1 MLPSLVTLRLDLKAQ
16 VLALGL
22 AVLALILGY
31 VAVLAPPV
39 AVAGAFAIAF
49 VMVSLS
55 NLTVGVCLFAF
66 VSFLE
71 VLPGL
76 GELSATKLAG
86 LVVALSWI
94 AAVAAQQD
102 REKQLISRHPGISIV
117 AVLFLA
123 WTATSV
129 TWAEDSGEAL
139 YSTMRFTL
147 NICLLPIVFAGI
159 RTRRHALWYAGLFI
173 AGTLLSSF
181 YGTVIAP
188 GDSDAAAEGRLS
200 GAGVDPNYLATSLVA
215 SIALTLAFASGRSFS
230 GLARGLALAAGAFCS
245 LALVLTVSRTGLA
258 ALAAAAIAGVAFAG
272 PGRRVAIASVAVL
285 LAGFVVMYF
294 AALAPQGARD
304 RVLEVTG
311 GTGRTDIWAVGWR
324 MVEDEPL
331 HGIGA
336 ANFPVASIHYL
347 LDRPGAL
354 VRDDF
359 IVDHPK
365 VAHNIYLETLAELGI
380 VGLVLLVALLA
391 VVLSCGVR
399 AAWEFRRRDDG
410 SMELLARAWFVATL
424 GVLAGAFFNSLQ
436 YTKPLWL
443 LIAFGPCLLAVA
455 QREKDL
461 A

>member
-1 MLPSLVTLRLDLKAQ
+1 MFAFCLS
-16 VLALGL
+16 VLALM
-22 AVLALILGY
+22 LGY
-31 VAVLAPPV
+31 VAVVSPPI
-39 AVAGAFAIAF
+39 AVAGAVAIAF
-49 VMVSLS
+49 VVVSLA

-102 REKQLISRHPGISIV
+102 DEKQLISSHPGISGL

-139 YSTMRFTL
+139 YSLMRFSL
-147 NICLLPIVFAGI
+147 NLCLLPIVFAGI

-188 GDSDAAAEGRLS
+188 GDADAAAEGRLT

-215 SIALTLAFASGRSFS
+215 SIALTLAIATGRTHSGI
-230 GLARGLALAAGAFCS
+230 ARAVALASAGFCAI
-245 LALVLTVSRTGLA
+245 ALVLTVSRTGLT
-258 ALAAAAIAGVAFAG
+258 ALAAAMIAGILLAG
-272 PGRRVAIASVAVL
+272 PQRRVAIGTIAAL
-285 LAGFVVMYF
+285 LAGMVVLYF
-294 AALAPQGARD
+294 AALAPQAARD
-304 RVLEVTG
+304 RITEVTG

-324 MVEDEPL
+324 MVEAEPL
-331 HGIGA
+331 HGVGA
-336 ANFPVASIHYL
+336 ANFPVSSIHYL
-347 LDRPGAL
+347 LAKPGAL
-354 VRDDF
+354 LRDDF

-365 VAHNIYLETLAELGI
+365 VAHNIYLETLAELGV
-380 VGLVLLVALLA
+380 VGLVLLVALLGS
-391 VVLSCGVR
+391 VLWCGLR
-399 AAWEFRRRDDG
+399 AAWEFRRREDTA
-410 SMELLARAWFVATL
+410 MELLARGWLVAIL

-443 LIAFGPCLLAVA
+443 LVAFGPCLLAVA
-455 QREKDL
+455 QRSDQP